1 MKKPSVI
8 SAMGQY
14 STHVVPCRPMPDIVS
29 DEIIA
34 YLNMTSF
41 LPTGLLSIIGEE
53 HGALVIL
60 KDDIICDIEA
70 LHLQE

>member
-1 MKKPSVI
+1 
-8 SAMGQY
+8 MGQY
-14 STHVVPCRPMPDIVS
+14 STHVVPCGPMSDIVS

-41 LPTGLLSIIGEE
+41 LVTGLLSIIGEE

-60 KDDIICDIEA
+60 KDDIICDSET